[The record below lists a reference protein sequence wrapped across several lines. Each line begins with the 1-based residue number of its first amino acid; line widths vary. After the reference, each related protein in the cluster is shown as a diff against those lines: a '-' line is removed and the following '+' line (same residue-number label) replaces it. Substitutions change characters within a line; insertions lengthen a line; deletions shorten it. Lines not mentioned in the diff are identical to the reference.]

1 MNFCFALKPTT
12 GGKSKD
18 GSKPL
23 EDLDEAERLLERVE
37 VDLEGGHPLRER
49 REKSQDPGRR
59 RGAAT
64 AEHFGRESGKAGPA
78 SLGAGLRAVSAGLG
92 GRPFG
97 AGRPSLWGGAG
108 RRLRP
113 H

>member
-18 GSKPL
+18 GGKPL

-49 REKSQDPGRR
+49 REESQDAGRR
-59 RGAAT
+59 RGAAAVT
-64 AEHFGRESGKAGPA
+64 ARLLSG
-78 SLGAGLRAVSAGLG
+78 SAA
-92 GRPFG
+92 RKSP
-97 AGRPSLWGGAG
+97 GRPSWTWPSRSPGADG
-108 RRLRP
+108 DEL
-113 H
+113 

>member
-1 MNFCFALKPTT
+1 MNFCFALKPTA

-49 REKSQDPGRR
+49 REKESGREAEE
-59 RGAAT
+59 GAAT
-64 AEHFGRESGKAGPA
+64 PEQLRGESG
-78 SLGAGLRAVSAGLG
+78 R
-92 GRPFG
+92 R
-97 AGRPSLWGGAG
+97 G
-108 RRLRP
+108 RRA
-113 H
+113 